1 MAKVSAL
8 IKSLLEDEN
17 YKGCSFLVF
26 NEDNKLIACER
37 FENFL
42 FKSYQMLKDYE
53 LVSWVTDYSSYKGTL
68 LDKGPINTCVIFGK
82 FITDNERVNAQ
93 PLKA

>member
-17 YKGCSFLVF
+17 YKGCSFMIF
-26 NEDNKLIACER
+26 SQDNKLIACET

-42 FKSYQMLKDYE
+42 FKTYQMLKNYE
-53 LVSWVTDYSSYKGTL
+53 LVSWITDYVSVKGTI
-68 LDKGPINTCVIFGK
+68 LDKGTINTCVIFGK
-82 FITDNERVNAQ
+82 YIGPAEEFCI
-93 PLKA
+93 

>member
-1 MAKVSAL
+1 MVKVSSL

-26 NEDNKLIACER
+26 DENNKLIACER

-42 FKSYQMLKDYE
+42 FKSYQMLKNYE
-53 LVSWVTDYSSYKGTL
+53 LVSWVTDYSSVKGTT
-68 LDKGPINTCVIFGK
+68 LDNGRINSCVIFGK
-82 FITDNERVNAQ
+82 FITYTERVSA
-93 PLKA
+93 

>member
-1 MAKVSAL
+1 MVKVSAL

-26 NEDNKLIACER
+26 NQDNKLIACET

-42 FKSYQMLKDYE
+42 FKTYQMLKSYE
-53 LVSWVTDYSSYKGTL
+53 LVSWTTDYASVKGSI
-68 LDKGPINTCVIFGK
+68 LDKGTINTCVIFGK
-82 FITDNERVNAQ
+82 FINDNERVSA
-93 PLKA
+93 

>member
-26 NEDNKLIACER
+26 DQDNKLIACER

-42 FKSYQMLKDYE
+42 FKTYQMLKSYE
-53 LVSWVTDYSSYKGTL
+53 LVSWTTDYASVKGSI
-68 LDKGPINTCVIFGK
+68 LDKGTINTCVIFGK
-82 FITDNERVNAQ
+82 FINDNERVSA
-93 PLKA
+93 

>member
-1 MAKVSAL
+1 MVKVSSL

-26 NEDNKLIACER
+26 NQDNKLIACEK

-42 FKSYQMLKDYE
+42 FKTYQMLESYE
-53 LVSWVTDYSSYKGTL
+53 LVSWVTDYSSVKGTA
-68 LDKGPINTCVIFGK
+68 LDKGTIDTCVIFGK
-82 FITDNERVNAQ
+82 LIKVAEEFCI
-93 PLKA
+93 

>member
-17 YKGCSFLVF
+17 YKGCHFLVF
-26 NEDNKLIACER
+26 NENNKLIACET

-42 FKSYQMLKDYE
+42 FKTYQMLKDYQ
-53 LVSWVTDYSSYKGTL
+53 LISWVTDKASS
-68 LDKGPINTCVIFGK
+68 LDKGTINTCVIFGK
-82 FITDNERVNAQ
+82 FITDSERVSA
-93 PLKA
+93 

>member
-1 MAKVSAL
+1 MVKVSAL

-26 NEDNKLIACER
+26 NQDNKLIACER

-42 FKSYQMLKDYE
+42 FKSYQMLKNYE
-53 LVSWVTDYSSYKGTL
+53 LVSWVTDYTSVKGTIFN
-68 LDKGPINTCVIFGK
+68 KGNINTCVIFGK
-82 FITDNERVNAQ
+82 FINDNEKVSA
-93 PLKA
+93 

>member
-26 NEDNKLIACER
+26 NQDNKLIACEK

-42 FKSYQMLKDYE
+42 FKTYQMLKSYE
-53 LVSWVTDYSSYKGTL
+53 LVSWVTDYSSVKGTS
-68 LDKGPINTCVIFGK
+68 LDKGTINTCVIFGK
-82 FITDNERVNAQ
+82 FISDSERVNA
-93 PLKA
+93 

>member
-1 MAKVSAL
+1 MVKVSAL

-26 NEDNKLIACER
+26 DQDNKLIACER

-42 FKSYQMLKDYE
+42 FKTYQMLKSYE
-53 LVSWVTDYSSYKGTL
+53 LVSWTTDYASVKGSI
-68 LDKGPINTCVIFGK
+68 LDKGTINTCVIFGK
-82 FITDNERVNAQ
+82 FINDNERVSA
-93 PLKA
+93 

>member
-17 YKGCSFLVF
+17 YRGCSFLVF
-26 NEDNKLIACER
+26 NQDNKLIACER

-42 FKSYQMLKDYE
+42 FKTYQILKSYE
-53 LVSWVTDYSSYKGTL
+53 LVSWVNDYSSVKGTI
-68 LDKGPINTCVIFGK
+68 LDKVRINTCVIFGK
-82 FITDNERVNAQ
+82 FINDNEKVSA
-93 PLKA
+93 

>member
-1 MAKVSAL
+1 MVKVSAL
-8 IKSLLEDEN
+8 IKSLLEDEQN

-42 FKSYQMLKDYE
+42 FKTYQMLKDYE
-53 LVSWVTDYSSYKGTL
+53 LVSWVTDYSSFIKTNL
-68 LDKGPINTCVIFGK
+68 LDKGPINSVVIFGK
-82 FITDNERVNAQ
+82 FINDNERVSA
-93 PLKA
+93 

>member
-42 FKSYQMLKDYE
+42 FKIYQMLKDYE

-82 FITDNERVNAQ
+82 FITDNERVSA
-93 PLKA
+93 

>member
-26 NEDNKLIACER
+26 DENNKLIACER

-42 FKSYQMLKDYE
+42 FKSYQMLKNYE
-53 LVSWVTDYSSYKGTL
+53 LVSWVTDYSSVKGTN
-68 LDKGPINTCVIFGK
+68 LDKGTIKTCVIFCKPIGIAEE
-82 FITDNERVNAQ
+82 FNI
-93 PLKA
+93 

>member
-1 MAKVSAL
+1 MVKVSSL

-26 NEDNKLIACER
+26 DENNKLIACER

-42 FKSYQMLKDYE
+42 FKSYQMLKNYE
-53 LVSWVTDYSSYKGTL
+53 LVNWVTDYSSVKGTN
-68 LDKGPINTCVIFGK
+68 LDKGTINSCVIFGK
-82 FITDNERVNAQ
+82 HIVTSVE
-93 PLKA
+93 

>member
-17 YKGCSFLVF
+17 YKGCKFLVF
-26 NEDNKLIACER
+26 NQDNKLIACER

-42 FKSYQMLKDYE
+42 FKTYQMLKSYE
-53 LVSWVTDYSSYKGTL
+53 LVSWTTDYASVKGSI
-68 LDKGPINTCVIFGK
+68 LDKGTINTCVIFGK
-82 FITDNERVNAQ
+82 FINDNERVSA
-93 PLKA
+93 

>member
-1 MAKVSAL
+1 MVKVSSL

-26 NEDNKLIACER
+26 DENNKLIACER

-42 FKSYQMLKDYE
+42 FKSYQMLKNYE

-68 LDKGPINTCVIFGK
+68 LDKGTINTCVIFGK
-82 FITDNERVNAQ
+82 LIIDNERVSA
-93 PLKA
+93 

>member
-17 YKGCSFLVF
+17 YKGCSFLIF
-26 NEDNKLIACER
+26 NQDNKLIACER

-42 FKSYQMLKDYE
+42 FK
-53 LVSWVTDYSSYKGTL
+53 TYKM
-68 LDKGPINTCVIFGK
+68 
-82 FITDNERVNAQ
+82 
-93 PLKA
+93 

>member
-1 MAKVSAL
+1 MVKVSSL

-26 NEDNKLIACER
+26 DEKNKLIACER

-42 FKSYQMLKDYE
+42 FKSYQMLKNYE
-53 LVSWVTDYSSYKGTL
+53 LVSWVTDYSSVKGTN
-68 LDKGPINTCVIFGK
+68 LDNGTIHSCVIFGK
-82 FITDNERVNAQ
+82 FINDSERFSA
-93 PLKA
+93 